1 MKKSSI
7 TRYGLTEYQLLNLK
21 IDQEL
26 NVTWTEFQNEAFYQ
40 LGRDFQLF
48 YNHDLRDGSH
58 IEIPLS
64 EGNNEVTTN
73 GQTIQLEKLLT
84 YGSGLCYKM
93 TPIRNQGDF
102 GEFKLQFNENLRY
115 RTHCVQTE

>member
-1 MKKSSI
+1 M
-7 TRYGLTEYQLLNLK
+7 TRYGLTEYQLLILH
-21 IDQEL
+21 IEQEL

-48 YNHDLRDGSH
+48 YNHYLRNGSH

-64 EGNNEVTTN
+64 EGNNEVTTD

-102 GEFKLQFNENLRY
+102 GEFKLQFDKNLRY
-115 RTHCVQTE
+115 TTHCI

>member
-1 MKKSSI
+1 MIS
-7 TRYGLTEYQLLNLK
+7 YGLTEYQLLNLK

-26 NVTWTEFQNEAFYQ
+26 NVTWTKFQNEAFYH

-48 YNHDLRDGSH
+48 YNHYLRNGSH

-64 EGNNEVTTN
+64 EGINEVTTN

-115 RTHCVQTE
+115 RTHCIRTEP